1 MEDMKPA
8 YARVSSK
15 GQLVIPSAIRQ
26 KFGIE
31 AGTRVKFVEE
41 GAGLLLVP
49 ETLAAKFRMIERMR
63 GCTAGGPSMTDSL
76 LEDRA
81 KERARELA
89 EEGW

>member
-1 MEDMKPA
+1 MKQA

-15 GQLVIPSAIRQ
+15 GQLVIPAAIRQ

-31 AGTRVKFVEE
+31 AGTRVRFVED
-41 GAGLLLVP
+41 GPGLVLLP
-49 ETLAAKFRMIERMR
+49 ETLAAKFRMIEQMR
-63 GCTAGGPSMTDSL
+63 GITAGGTSMTDSL
-76 LEDRA
+76 LEDRR